1 MIRLRSVPMNIAVL
15 HNSVAS
21 DDSPE
26 DQDTLTQVAAISHAL
41 SRLGHQPAS
50 LPCTLDLAAVR
61 ETLLELD
68 PDVVVNL
75 VESLGGSDSLAH
87 LASALLDALR
97 LPYTGSHTEALFAT
111 NHKLI
116 AKRTMRQAGLPT
128 PPWLATHDRAGWT
141 SESVQNTTD
150 SEVHRTLLEP
160 PCIIKSVW
168 EHGSRGLDDENVVR
182 EGDTAVIRERLGDFV
197 ARTGRP
203 HFAEQFID
211 GREFNV
217 PMLDGPD
224 GPRVLPPGEIDF
236 STFPEGKPQII
247 GHRAK
252 WHESSFEYNNTPR
265 SFHVREPDRHL
276 IECLWRL
283 ALECWRVFDLRGYVR
298 VDFRIDRGGQPW
310 ILEINANPCLS
321 PDAGFAAALA
331 EAGISYDEAVK
342 RIVDS
347 ALSDREAAVEIGI

>member
-1 MIRLRSVPMNIAVL
+1 MYSGLGRGASNAAGTQSRGRGQPRRIVGRERLAG
-15 HNSVAS
+15 
-21 DDSPE
+21 DF
-26 DQDTLTQVAAISHAL
+26 
-41 SRLGHQPAS
+41 
-50 LPCTLDLAAVR
+50 
-61 ETLLELD
+61 
-68 PDVVVNL
+68 
-75 VESLGGSDSLAH
+75 
-87 LASALLDALR
+87 ASALLDALR

-128 PPWLATHDRAGWT
+128 PAWLALHDSDRISPSRQEGPTAT
-141 SESVQNTTD
+141 F
-150 SEVHRTLLEP
+150 EP

-182 EGDTAVIRERLGDFV
+182 EGDASLVRDRLSDFV

-217 PMLDGPD
+217 PLLDGPE
-224 GPRVLPPGEIDF
+224 GPEVLPQGEIDF
-236 STFPEGKPQII
+236 SSFPEGKPRIV

-265 SFHVREPDRHL
+265 SFHVGEHDRHL
-276 IECLWRL
+276 VDCLRRL
-283 ALECWRVFDLRGYVR
+283 ALESWRLFDLRGYVR
-298 VDFRIDRGGQPW
+298 VDFRVDRAGQPW

-331 EAGISYDEAVK
+331 EAGISYDEAVG
-342 RIVDS
+342 RIVDRAVS
-347 ALSDREAAVEIGI
+347 GLEAAASS